1 MNRENGK
8 RSNFRPSTPKYLR
21 FFATVSQLIRTPLR
35 DQSVFITWGGPEE
48 FRRGSLEIGL
58 PKGGFTHLK
67 ILVDGGG
74 GGGSKNTYTV
84 HLYLQY
90 LSLTLVNMILQKLDC
105 IATKIQK

>member
-21 FFATVSQLIRTPLR
+21 FFATVSQLTRTPLR

-74 GGGSKNTYTV
+74 FKKYI
-84 HLYLQY
+84 YCP
-90 LSLTLVNMILQKLDC
+90 LVFAIL
-105 IATKIQK
+105 ISNVS